1 MTAIRHDGKRIAGVD
16 DVERAVTFNSN
27 GIQIAGI
34 LFEPEAVADSSCPG
48 VVLCQGMIGVKE
60 YFWFPTIARRLA
72 ELGYVA
78 LIWDYRGVGESEG
91 EPGRLYPLEQS
102 DDIRNGL
109 TFLETNP
116 LVDPD
121 RLALLGFSFGAGMVP
136 YVAAVDARVKC
147 AVSVVGWGDGRRW
160 MRSVRR
166 QGEWLDLLQR
176 IDSDRKARVATGKSE
191 LMGHLGGILV
201 GDPATAA
208 AREEVVKN
216 IPGMENA
223 ISTDYSLATAGKL
236 LEFSPVEVVEQISPR
251 AIMFIVA
258 EMDAVTPADDVVD
271 MYDRAGQPKKL
282 WVIPGAAHYDVYREE
297 LLEKIFDMSVAWMA
311 EHMPTD

>member
-1 MTAIRHDGKRIAGVD
+1 M
-16 DVERAVTFNSN
+16 ERAVTFNSD
-27 GIQIAGI
+27 GINIAGV
-34 LFEPEAVADSSCPG
+34 LFEPDGAADGSCPG

-60 YFWFPTIARRLA
+60 YFWFPTIGRALA

-78 LIWDYRGVGESEG
+78 LIWDYRGVGDSEG
-91 EPGRLYPLEQS
+91 EPGRLYPLEQA

-109 TFLETNP
+109 TFLETNR

-136 YVAAVDARVKC
+136 YVAGVDARVKA

-176 IDSDRKARVATGKSE
+176 IDADRKTRIATGKSE

-201 GDPATAA
+201 GDPVTAA
-208 AREEVVKN
+208 ARGEIVAT
-216 IPGMENA
+216 IPEMEHA
-223 ISTDYSLATAGKL
+223 GGADYSLATAEKL
-236 LEFSPVEVVEQISPR
+236 LEFTPADVVARIAPR
-251 AIMFIVA
+251 AILFIAA
-258 EMDAVTPADDVVD
+258 ELDAVTPADDVVD
-271 MYDRAGQPKKL
+271 MYERAGEPKKL
-282 WVIPGAAHYDVYREE
+282 WVIPGAGHYDVYKQE
-297 LLEKIFDMSVAWMA
+297 LRHKIFDMAVAWMA
-311 EHMPTD
+311 EHMPVSAPASSDPR